1 MTKKITTYQEMLDE
15 EARLETLFVSQKQQL
30 QADVTGIK
38 HELEPFTN
46 FAATAKRF
54 LTRKSGQAVATVGF
68 KLLIDGLVKNVVLAK
83 AGWITRIAVPFFLKN
98 YASHIAE
105 EPGKLMNKI
114 KHFFGKN
121 GKVKP
126 E

>member
-1 MTKKITTYQEMLDE
+1 MLDE
-15 EARLETLFVSQKQQL
+15 EARLQELLNLQSQQV
-30 QADVTGIK
+30 QADFRGIK
-38 HELEPFTN
+38 EELRPFTN
-46 FAATAKRF
+46 FAGTIKKF
-54 LTRKSGQAVATVGF
+54 FTRKAGQAVTTVGL
-68 KLLIDGLVKNVVLAK
+68 KMLIDGLVKNVILSK
-83 AGWITRIAVPFFLKN
+83 SGWITRIAVPFFLKN

-121 GKVKP
+121 GKTVKP